1 METTTTQTIN
11 KRQAIIWSMRIL
23 LSILFLLSAVAKL
36 WPTPYF
42 AVTTFEYKQLL
53 PMGFGETTAM
63 YFSRILIGCEFA
75 LGFLLLQ
82 PHFFKRLVLPVSFL
96 MLLVFCIHLTYT
108 IFSTGNSGSCGCFG
122 DLLPMTPLEAIIKN
136 VIAMVLMG
144 FVYKM
149 MEEDKTK
156 SNFPI
161 LLSVTF
167 ASVLGI
173 FMLAPMKASSQEN
186 KEGTQQ
192 KVVVVPDE
200 DPAQTPGTNGTA
212 STGNSG
218 NENQNGKAA
227 DGKTTDEKGKTEE
240 KKKDDAPVAKKSGYA
255 SIFPD
260 VDSDKKLLCFFAPG
274 CEHCQ
279 QAAKEITEMKKTV
292 PGFPDV
298 RIVFMNE
305 EAERIPEF
313 FEFAGA
319 KYTYTVMDIGKFWQ
333 TIGNRDTPGVFYIWN
348 GNVVKVYDGIDANAF
363 KAKELKAMVQKL
375 WSEVK

>member
-23 LSILFLLSAVAKL
+23 LSVLFLLSAVAKL
-36 WPTPYF
+36 WPSPYF
-42 AVTTFEYKQLL
+42 AITTFEYKQLL

-136 VIAMVLMG
+136 VIAMVMMG
-144 FVYKM
+144 FVFKM
-149 MEEDKTK
+149 MEEDKSK

-173 FMLAPMKASSQEN
+173 FMLAPMKAVSQTTES
-186 KEGTQQ
+186 TQQ
-192 KVVVVPDE
+192 SVVVVPDE
-200 DPAQTPGTNGTA
+200 DPAQNSGTNGIAT
-212 STGNSG
+212 TNNSG
-218 NENQNGKAA
+218 DDKKQGANEN
-227 DGKTTDEKGKTEE
+227 GKTTDPKGTEVDT
-240 KKKDDAPVAKKSGYA
+240 KKKDDAPAAKKSGYA

-279 QAAKEITEMKKTV
+279 QAAKEITEMKKTI

-298 RIVFMNE
+298 RIVFMDE

-348 GNVVKVYDGIDANAF
+348 GNVIKVYDGIDANAF
-363 KAKELKAMVQKL
+363 KGKELKALVQKP
-375 WSEVK
+375 WGEVK

>member
-1 METTTTQTIN
+1 
-11 KRQAIIWSMRIL
+11 
-23 LSILFLLSAVAKL
+23 
-36 WPTPYF
+36 
-42 AVTTFEYKQLL
+42 
-53 PMGFGETTAM
+53 MGFGETTAM

-136 VIAMVLMG
+136 VIAMVMMG
-144 FVYKM
+144 FVFKM
-149 MEEDKTK
+149 MEEDKSK

-173 FMLAPMKASSQEN
+173 FMLAPMKAVSQTTEN
-186 KEGTQQ
+186 IQQ
-192 KVVVVPDE
+192 SVVVVPDE
-200 DPAQTPGTNGTA
+200 DPAQNSGTNSTA
-212 STGNSG
+212 TTNNSG
-218 NENQNGKAA
+218 DDKKQGANEN
-227 DGKTTDEKGKTEE
+227 GKTTDPKGTEVDT

-279 QAAKEITEMKKTV
+279 QAAKEITEMKKTI

-298 RIVFMNE
+298 RIVFMDE

-348 GNVVKVYDGIDANAF
+348 GNVIKVYDGIDANAF
-363 KAKELKAMVQKL
+363 KGKELKALVQKP

>member
-1 METTTTQTIN
+1 METTTTTQTIN

-23 LSILFLLSAVAKL
+23 LSVLFLLSALAKI
-36 WPTPYF
+36 WGSPYF
-42 AVTTFEYKQLL
+42 AITTFEYKQLL

-82 PHFFKRLVLPVSFL
+82 PHYFKRLVLPVSFL
-96 MLLVFCIHLTYT
+96 MLLVFCIHLTYSIAT
-108 IFSTGNSGSCGCFG
+108 TGNKGSCGCFG
-122 DLLPMTPLEAIIKN
+122 ELLPMTPLEAIIKN
-136 VIAMVLMG
+136 VIAMVMMG

-149 MEEDKTK
+149 MEEDKSK

-167 ASVLGI
+167 ASILGI
-173 FMLAPMKASSQEN
+173 FMLAPMKAVAQSS
-186 KEGTQQ
+186 EGETTQ
-192 KVVVVPDE
+192 KVISVPDE
-200 DPAQTPGTNGTA
+200 DPVTPENGGTTSSVNDPKSTDAKGTD
-212 STGNSG
+212 SQKG
-218 NENQNGKAA
+218 Q
-227 DGKTTDEKGKTEE
+227 DGAKPED
-240 KKKDDAPVAKKSGYA
+240 KKKEDAPAAKKSGFA

-279 QAAKEITEMKKTV
+279 QAAKDITEMKKTI

-298 RIVFMNE
+298 RIVFMDE

-313 FEFAGA
+313 FEFAGT

-363 KAKELKAMVQKL
+363 KPKELKALVQKP